1 MTVQEDD
8 MATYEEIAKAVFGRE
23 VMDEIYDI
31 YNARKG
37 GYENVDRAAIKRV
50 FDRFPNATDKEKN
63 SVEMWAAV
71 QTR

>member
-1 MTVQEDD
+1 MTH
-8 MATYEEIAKAVFGRE
+8 YEEISMAAFGRE
-23 VMDEIYDI
+23 AMNEIYAI

-50 FDRFPNATDKEKN
+50 FDRFPDAEKEKDT
-63 SVEMWAAV
+63 VETWAAI

>member
-1 MTVQEDD
+1 MTH
-8 MATYEEIAKAVFGRE
+8 YEEISMAAFGRE
-23 VMDEIYDI
+23 AMNEIYAI

-37 GYENVDRAAIKRV
+37 GYENVDRAAVKRV
-50 FDRFPNATDKEKN
+50 FDRFPNATDQEKN